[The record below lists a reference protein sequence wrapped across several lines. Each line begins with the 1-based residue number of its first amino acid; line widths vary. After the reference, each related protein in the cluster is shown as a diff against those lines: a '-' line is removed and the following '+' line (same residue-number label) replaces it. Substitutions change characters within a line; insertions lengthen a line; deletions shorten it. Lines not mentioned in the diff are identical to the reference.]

1 MEVSAL
7 SGATFLQNLF
17 NGLMFGGLYALLAV
31 GYTMVYGIL
40 RLINF
45 AHGDIMMMGV
55 YFAFYASLM
64 GSPLWLSIIIGVLG
78 AAVLGFLID
87 RIAYKPLRNAPRI
100 SALIT
105 AIGMSFFL
113 ESVAVVLFGA
123 VPKSFTS
130 VFNDNNKWIMDK
142 TWNVLG
148 ARIPVMTFLIFFVT
162 AIIFMILFWIVYR
175 TKIGMAMRAISSDI
189 PTTSLMGINVDMVI
203 GFTFALGSAMAAAG
217 GIMWAMRYPNVF
229 PYMGFMPGLKAFIA
243 AVLGGIGSIPGA
255 VVGGFL
261 LGLLEIFLVALMPGA
276 AGYRDAFAFIILIV
290 ILLIKPDGLLGK
302 KSVVKV

>member
-1 MEVSAL
+1 M

-64 GSPLWLSIIIGVLG
+64 GSPLWLSIIIGVSG

-113 ESVAVVLFGA
+113 ESIAVVLFGA
-123 VPKSFTS
+123 VPKSFTA
-130 VFNDNNKWIMDK
+130 VFNENNKWIMDK

-162 AIIFMILFWIVYR
+162 AIIFFILFWIVYK

-217 GIMWAMRYPNVF
+217 GIMWAMRYPNVQ

-255 VVGGFL
+255 VLGGFI

>member
-1 MEVSAL
+1 
-7 SGATFLQNLF
+7 
-17 NGLMFGGLYALLAV
+17 MFGGLYALLAV

-55 YFAFYASLM
+55 YFALYASLA
-64 GSPLWLSIIIGVLG
+64 GAPLWLAVIIGVIG
-78 AAVLGFLID
+78 AAFLGFLID

-113 ESVAVVLFGA
+113 ESFAVVVFGA

-130 VFNDNNKWIMDK
+130 VFNESNRWLLDK
-142 TWNVLG
+142 TWNIAG
-148 ARIPVMTFLIFFVT
+148 ARIPVLTFVVFFIT
-162 AIIFMILFWIVYR
+162 ALLFLLLFWVVYK

-217 GIMWAMRYPNVF
+217 GIMWAMRYPNVQ

-261 LGLLEIFLVALMPGA
+261 LGLLEIFLVALMPAA